1 MNVMVHESLFDFQLT
16 AHRHKT
22 AAIPG
27 TVTSVPNYPK
37 KLKIYL
43 NNASPYWQTSFFDN
57 GKTYRLSCKT
67 NNKLE
72 AFKKA
77 IAFYEQLMVSK
88 YQHPVHLKK
97 RLVSPIKDLPLK
109 ADLRFKKI
117 ALLWLARQAK
127 KWTPRHTLVVENRL
141 TLNIFKHLGNKNIQ
155 KINRTDL
162 LFILQKVEDRG
173 AHDTVRRLLNDF
185 KKIWQF
191 AMVLGLCKQD
201 ITIGMTAVLHAHV
214 VVHHKAVGV
223 DELPN
228 LMQAISAY
236 DKEGDRICAY
246 ALQLIA
252 LTFVRKSELT
262 YAKWAEFDL
271 DKAIWKIPAERMK
284 KRIEHVV
291 PLSKPALNLL
301 LFVKK
306 NYPSDHYVIN
316 NGKPNTP
323 IPDNALMQALYWMGY
338 KHKMTVHGFRAVA
351 STILNEREF
360 RVDVIERQLAHAEP
374 NAVRRA
380 YNRAEYMSERIAM
393 MDWWGGYLEKITPFN
408 SV

>member
-1 MNVMVHESLFDFQLT
+1 M
-16 AHRHKT
+16 AC
-22 AAIPG
+22 
-27 TVTSVPNYPK
+27 
-37 KLKIYL
+37 
-43 NNASPYWQTSFFDN
+43 ASS
-57 GKTYRLSCKT
+57 
-67 NNKLE
+67 
-72 AFKKA
+72 
-77 IAFYEQLMVSK
+77 
-88 YQHPVHLKK
+88 
-97 RLVSPIKDLPLK
+97 
-109 ADLRFKKI
+109 
-117 ALLWLARQAK
+117 K

-201 ITIGMTAVLHAHV
+201 ITIGMTSVLHAHV
-214 VVHHKAVGV
+214 VVHHKAVGI

-271 DKAIWKIPAERMK
+271 DKAIWKVPAERMK

-291 PLSKPALNLL
+291 PLSKEALNLL
-301 LFVKK
+301 LFLKK
-306 NYPSDHYVIN
+306 NYPSDNYVIN

-380 YNRAEYMSERIAM
+380 YNRAEYMSERITM
-393 MDWWGGYLEKITPFN
+393 MNWWGEYLAKITPFN
-408 SV
+408 AV

>member
-1 MNVMVHESLFDFQLT
+1 MVNESLFDFQLT

-77 IAFYEQLMVSK
+77 IAFYEQLMLSK
-88 YQHPVHLKK
+88 YQHPLHLKK

-155 KINRTDL
+155 KISRTDL
-162 LFILQKVEDRG
+162 LFILQKVEERG

-201 ITIGMTAVLHAHV
+201 ITIGMTSVLHAHV
-214 VVHHKAVGV
+214 VVHHKAVGI

-228 LMQAISAY
+228 LMQAISTY

-271 DKAIWKIPAERMK
+271 DKAIWKVPAERMK

-291 PLSKPALNLL
+291 PLSKEALNLL
-301 LFVKK
+301 LLLKK
-306 NYPSDHYVIN
+306 NYPSDNYVIN

-360 RVDVIERQLAHAEP
+360 RVDVIERQLAHSEP

-380 YNRAEYMSERIAM
+380 YNRAEYMSERITM
-393 MDWWGGYLEKITPFN
+393 MNWWGEYLAKITPFN
-408 SV
+408 AV